1 MGGYIGATA
10 VGLTTTA
17 ADVQGDITSTDTTP
31 ELILKNTSE
40 EDTEGGREGKI
51 TFKGEQSGGEESTLA
66 QIESAHDGTSD
77 DQKGDLIFKTNDGSD
92 GASPTEAMRID
103 SAGRLGIGV
112 SPSAWRSGQKV
123 LMAGNSAFSNFNNI
137 STNFTHNVFHDGS
150 SNKYVT
156 TGEEAY
162 QINLDS
168 FENAIRF
175 QVAASGTAGNAIT
188 FTEAMRIDTDGNI
201 GMGTSSPSLGSSGK
215 GLHLKGPSGN
225 ATVLKIDSTTTSQE
239 AQLQFTVDGTDKHRI
254 ASDTNG
260 ILEFVR
266 SGVAVHGRFLPEGAL
281 QVSNNGVF
289 DTWSNNITSNQIRN
303 NNTGLVTLTVDAFN
317 SSFANDVQR
326 LLSDR
331 SNSSSYDF
339 LVCTSGNLGDDEFR
353 LRGDGNA
360 FADGT
365 WTAGGADYA
374 EYFEWA
380 DGNTDNED
388 RVGFSVVLDNN
399 KIRKATS
406 SDDAENIIGVISEN
420 PSVVGDGDMDAW
432 KHKYLRDDFGRYIK
446 DTHKVVEWTE
456 TVTENEETKEV
467 QHSYEDWNIPDDVSV
482 PSDATFLDKDENG
495 NVFNHKRLNPDYDPD
510 RAYVRR
516 EDRPEWVTVG
526 MMGKLR
532 MRKGQPTGDRWIKMR
547 DVSDTV
553 EEWLVR

>member
-1 MGGYIGATA
+1 MCNRA
-10 VGLTTTA
+10 
-17 ADVQGDITSTDTTP
+17 
-31 ELILKNTSE
+31 NN
-40 EDTEGGREGKI
+40 
-51 TFKGEQSGGEESTLA
+51 SG
-66 QIESAHDGTSD
+66 
-77 DQKGDLIFKTNDGSD
+77 
-92 GASPTEAMRID
+92 
-103 SAGRLGIGV
+103 
-112 SPSAWRSGQKV
+112 
-123 LMAGNSAFSNFNNI
+123 
-137 STNFTHNVFHDGS
+137 
-150 SNKYVT
+150 
-156 TGEEAY
+156 
-162 QINLDS
+162 
-168 FENAIRF
+168 
-175 QVAASGTAGNAIT
+175 
-188 FTEAMRIDTDGNI
+188 
-201 GMGTSSPSLGSSGK
+201 
-215 GLHLKGPSGN
+215 
-225 ATVLKIDSTTTSQE
+225 
-239 AQLQFTVDGTDKHRI
+239 
-254 ASDTNG
+254 
-260 ILEFVR
+260 
-266 SGVAVHGRFLPEGAL
+266 
-281 QVSNNGVF
+281 
-289 DTWSNNITSNQIRN
+289 
-303 NNTGLVTLTVDAFN
+303 
-317 SSFANDVQR
+317 
-326 LLSDR
+326 
-331 SNSSSYDF
+331 YDF
-339 LVCTSGNLGDDEFR
+339 LVCTSGNLSDDEFR

>member
-10 VGLTTTA
+10 VGLVTTA

-66 QIESAHDGTSD
+66 QIESAHDGTAD

-123 LMAGNSAFSNFNNI
+123 LMAGNSGFSNFNNI